1 MLYAL
6 PPDPQAALITFLSTH
21 ADVAAISGMRVSSTK
36 LDTPQ
41 PRIQVTVIPGED
53 TQPYEESSEFQVD
66 CWGPTTGTTAESQ
79 ALTLARTVCAAIYE
93 LTLQNPAVTSA
104 YPTVRPFASHDPT
117 TGRPRFICQLQIT
130 QSPTS

>member
-21 ADVAAISGMRVSSTK
+21 TDVAAISGMRVSSTK

-41 PRIQVTVIPGED
+41 PRIQVTALPGET
-53 TQPYEESSEFQVD
+53 TQPFEESAEFQVD
-66 CWGPTTGTTAESQ
+66 CWGGTETQ

-93 LTLQNPAVTSA
+93 LTTQSDTVTSA

-130 QSPTS
+130 QSPAA

>member
-21 ADVAAISGMRVSSTK
+21 TDVAAISGMRVSSTK
-36 LDTPQ
+36 LDTAQ
-41 PRIQVTVIPGED
+41 PRIQVTAIPGED
-53 TQPYEESSEFQVD
+53 TQPFEESAEFQVD
-66 CWGPTTGTTAESQ
+66 CWGGTETQ

-104 YPTVRPFASHDPT
+104 YPTVRPFASHDPQ
-117 TGRPRFICQLQIT
+117 TGRPRFICQIAVV
-130 QSPTS
+130 QSPTA